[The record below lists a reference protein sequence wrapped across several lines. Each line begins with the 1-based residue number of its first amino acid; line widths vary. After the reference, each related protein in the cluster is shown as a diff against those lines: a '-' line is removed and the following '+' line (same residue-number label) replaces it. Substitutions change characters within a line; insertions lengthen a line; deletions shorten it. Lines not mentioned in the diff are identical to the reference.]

1 MDTKE
6 AIEFLERK
14 IKTLKI
20 ALCWDSRDTEVFNKV
35 IVLLQQGEKYRLMVE
50 EIEKNVF
57 TYGYLK
63 MNGEDFRGM
72 VDLPYYKVEMI
83 KDKYFPRE
91 VEENDKTK
99 NK

>member
-6 AIEFLERK
+6 AIEFFKKARGSYIYIRELDDKLFDEIIDLLE
-14 IKTLKI
+14 
-20 ALCWDSRDTEVFNKV
+20 
-35 IVLLQQGEKYRLMVE
+35 QGEKYRLMVE

-57 TYGYLK
+57 TYGYLN

-83 KDKYFPRE
+83 KDKYFPKE
-91 VEENDKTK
+91 TNEHKEGNE
-99 NK
+99 